1 MKCSGKEPCRTGYI
15 CEFSLSGSMD
25 DGLCVPMYPGALL
38 PFPPII
44 DPGSPKANQLTPKSG
59 VEYDHLGLGP
69 KSSDTLLDG
78 SPNSNADHEADE
90 PRTLLPA
97 GG

>member
-38 PFPPII
+38 PPII

-59 VEYDHLGLGP
+59 IEYDHLGLDGLEP
-69 KSSDTLLDG
+69 KSSDTLLEP
-78 SPNSNADHEADE
+78 PNSNHAEVDE